1 VTPGYEIGMSDAVR
15 SRRYRS
21 RKKRGERLV
30 SIRLAQEEIERLA
43 AHGYTVQPGLPLGA
57 VVETFISDT
66 LAQMTVTP

>member
-1 VTPGYEIGMSDAVR
+1 MSDAGR
-15 SRRYRS
+15 SRRYHS

-30 SIRLAQEEIERLA
+30 SIRLAQEEIEKLA
-43 AHGYTVQPGLPLGA
+43 ARGYVVEPGLPLGA